1 MKIKYLIFAISL
13 LQMVFF
19 SCSQNE
25 EKKLNPSDRN
35 RIQTGDNRRIE
46 DSLWREA
53 LNNGDFRAYNEISND
68 YLLKLKDVELYYYAL
83 IMANKY
89 NCPEAYAHLYMIL
102 TKMPSY
108 GGIEMVSKDN
118 TTRSQAIFYLLKAN
132 ELGHQNSKSDLFEI
146 FHDSIS
152 PPKSDIYLRKIE
164 DSYRK

>member
-1 MKIKYLIFAISL
+1 MKYLIFVNL
-13 LQMVFF
+13 LLLMFFF
-19 SCSQNE
+19 SCSQNN
-25 EKKLNPSDRN
+25 EKKLNPSN
-35 RIQTGDNRRIE
+35 INQIQTGGNRRID

-53 LNNGDFRAYNEISND
+53 LNNGNFGAYNEISND

-102 TKMPSY
+102 TRIPSY
-108 GGIEMVSKDN
+108 GGIEMVSKDS

-132 ELGHQNSKSDLFEI
+132 ELGYQNAKYYLYEE

-152 PPKSDIYLRKIE
+152 PPKSDLYLK
-164 DSYRK
+164 K